1 MMQPINTTLQ
11 EWAQSLIVDF
21 PYDNVPILLEDAE
34 WKEWGNFLG
43 TELTFADNTIPQTDT
58 YDTWDIW
65 ANDVYLCLSQLQ
77 F

>member
-1 MMQPINTTLQ
+1 MQPINTTLQ

-21 PYDNVPILLEDAE
+21 PYDNVPILLEDTE

-43 TELTFADNTIPQTDT
+43 AELTFADNAIPPTDT
-58 YDTWDIW
+58 YTTWDTW